1 MQHLLQ
7 TQVIPGEECAEHGGY
22 SAHITGDRKGDWADS
37 IPSDVF
43 PGVAMPMVLIF
54 YVFLSCWLLVE
65 AHERERRVARLE
77 NRVEEL
83 EDIVAVV
90 EEQQRSVLVV
100 REVEFP
106 YDRDDFESDED
117 SELPGLVRFERV
129 AVHPF

>member
-1 MQHLLQ
+1 MARLP
-7 TQVIPGEECAEHGGY
+7 IPLFKIEIKPTEH
-22 SAHITGDRKGDWADS
+22 SCSITDNENDVETDS

-43 PGVAMPMVLIF
+43 PDIAMLVVLVF

-65 AHERERRVARLE
+65 AHERERRVTRLE

-83 EDIVAVV
+83 EEIVAVV

-106 YDRDDFESDED
+106 YDRDDFESDEN

-129 AVHPF
+129 EVHPF